1 MIILG
6 LDPSLRQFGW
16 SLHDTEAEGKDRCT
30 GRGRFKTTAKDLFIN
45 RYTSM
50 RSNLRLL
57 IKAHQPDK
65 VGIESPVFN
74 DLWSEGM
81 YGLFLYCNEALYL
94 ERKDVVFL
102 SPGQVKAS
110 ARSLISRPEN
120 WKMGKPD
127 MVEAAKLDTGGKG
140 RWNHNEADAYLVAR
154 QAGRFWKLFEG
165 GLQETDLTDVERHQ
179 FLKMHTFIRGKK
191 AGETVKKGIYHR
203 EDDRFFLWSKTNLE
217 QEPFHE

>member
-1 MIILG
+1 MIVLG

-16 SLHDTEAEGKDRCT
+16 ALHDTEADGKDRCIE
-30 GRGRFKTTAKDLFIN
+30 RGRFKTSSKDLFIN

-50 RSNLRLL
+50 RSSLRLL
-57 IKAHQPDK
+57 IQTHQPDK
-65 VGIESPVFN
+65 IGIESPVFN

-102 SPGQVKAS
+102 SPGQVKSA
-110 ARSLISRPEN
+110 ARSLISRPKG

-127 MVEAAKLDTGGKG
+127 MVEAAKADTGGKG

-154 QAGRFWKLFEG
+154 QAARFWQLIEG
-165 GLQETDLTDVERHQ
+165 QIQEGDLTEVERSQ
-179 FLKMHTFIRGKK
+179 FLKIHTYVRGKR

-203 EDDRFFLWSKTNLE
+203 EEDRFFLWSKLNTELE
-217 QEPFHE
+217 SP